1 MTYQDEYYDDY
12 TDNYAVCEDEHALQE
27 DIPTDTCCEPYSHV
41 VRGREVQGAFAG
53 LQVRQDLW
61 DRQGRALE

>member
-27 DIPTDTCCEPYSHV
+27 EMCIRDRVKHQPMRVI
-41 VRGREVQGAFAG
+41 
-53 LQVRQDLW
+53 RQ
-61 DRQGRALE
+61 

>member
-27 DIPTDTCCEPYSHV
+27 DIPTDTCCESYPHTCLSLIHI
-41 VRGREVQGAFAG
+41 
-53 LQVRQDLW
+53 
-61 DRQGRALE
+61 